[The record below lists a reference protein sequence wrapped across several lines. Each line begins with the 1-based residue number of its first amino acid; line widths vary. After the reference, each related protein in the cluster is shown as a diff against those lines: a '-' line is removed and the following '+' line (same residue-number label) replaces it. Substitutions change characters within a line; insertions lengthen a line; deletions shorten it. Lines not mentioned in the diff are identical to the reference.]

1 MKAKILPVSLVL
13 IVGAIGFMIGRNS
26 GSRSETPPATS
37 GGSSS
42 RNLSAGSGSIES
54 SASVA
59 KRSSG
64 GSGSRGVME
73 KKSTSSSSPLTR
85 LAEMKNVVDPLDRT
99 RQWLQFVDS
108 LGENEF
114 ESVVA
119 AFREDGIPE
128 GRMGDYSMLLTA
140 WAKLNPL
147 AAMDYASK
155 NIKNPF
161 AGQTI
166 LAAWAGYDPNSA
178 ISWAKANHKGDDAN
192 PWMVGVIK
200 GIAFQD
206 RELAS
211 SLLVEMPRSVERGQA
226 LDGLLPSLLQQGIDK
241 TRDWVNSLTDDAL
254 RDGAVTRVANQT
266 MEKDPLGT
274 ADWLIANPTETSGR
288 MVDDALYAMTKKDE
302 QAAMD
307 YYSKLPAGDA
317 RSNSLR
323 GIINATATEDP
334 QRAVALMDAHSS
346 DVTNR
351 VVEQFVWHSFQS
363 NPQLAVANI
372 GRLTDV
378 QSRDRMYSRTIDYW
392 LNNDPQAAIA
402 WVNNNNL
409 PANVSENVNRSI
421 QNLQQQKKN

>member
-13 IVGAIGFMIGRNS
+13 IMGAIGFMIGRNS
-26 GSRSETPPATS
+26 GSRSETPTATS
-37 GGSSS
+37 GGISS
-42 RNLSAGSGSIES
+42 RNLSTGGGGLES
-54 SASVA
+54 NAAAA

-64 GSGSRGVME
+64 GSRGVTE
-73 KKSTSSSSPLTR
+73 KKASPSSNPLTR
-85 LAEMKNVVDPLDRT
+85 LAEMKNVVDPLDRA

-128 GRMGDYSMLLTA
+128 NRMGDYAVLLTA

-147 AAMDYASK
+147 AALDYASK

-211 SLLVEMPRSVERGQA
+211 SLLVEMPRSFERGQA

-254 RDGAVTRVANQT
+254 RDGAMTRVANQT
-266 MEKDPLGT
+266 MDKDPLGT

-307 YYSKLPAGDA
+307 YLVY
-317 RSNSLR
+317 SLR
-323 GIINATATEDP
+323 HLPLGICPLMVIDSLSA
-334 QRAVALMDAHSS
+334 AL
-346 DVTNR
+346 
-351 VVEQFVWHSFQS
+351 
-363 NPQLAVANI
+363 
-372 GRLTDV
+372 
-378 QSRDRMYSRTIDYW
+378 
-392 LNNDPQAAIA
+392 
-402 WVNNNNL
+402 
-409 PANVSENVNRSI
+409 VSETLGGVS
-421 QNLQQQKKN
+421 

>member
-26 GSRSETPPATS
+26 GSRSETPTATS

-254 RDGAVTRVANQT
+254 REPGLRIRRWKRTR
-266 MEKDPLGT
+266 
-274 ADWLIANPTETSGR
+274 W
-288 MVDDALYAMTKKDE
+288 
-302 QAAMD
+302 
-307 YYSKLPAGDA
+307 A
-317 RSNSLR
+317 R
-323 GIINATATEDP
+323 P
-334 QRAVALMDAHSS
+334 
-346 DVTNR
+346 
-351 VVEQFVWHSFQS
+351 
-363 NPQLAVANI
+363 I
-372 GRLTDV
+372 G
-378 QSRDRMYSRTIDYW
+378 
-392 LNNDPQAAIA
+392 
-402 WVNNNNL
+402 
-409 PANVSENVNRSI
+409 
-421 QNLQQQKKN
+421 